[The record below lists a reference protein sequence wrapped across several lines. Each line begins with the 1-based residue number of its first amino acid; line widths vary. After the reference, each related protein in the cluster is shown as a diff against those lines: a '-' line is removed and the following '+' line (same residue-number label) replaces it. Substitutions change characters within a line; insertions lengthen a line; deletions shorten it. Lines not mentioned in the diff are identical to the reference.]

1 LSLGYLIRRVGAFLV
16 TIFLAATLNFIIPRL
31 TPQDPIAAMMDMM
44 ASRGSTVADSTQIMA
59 QYRQQFG
66 LDKPLL
72 IQYVDYMKN
81 LFLHADMGYSIS
93 YFPAKVTDVILGALP
108 WTLGLL
114 LIANLF
120 AFIIGNLLGALAI
133 WPKTSKPLR
142 YAIYGLM
149 PLSAIPY
156 YLLALMLLYLLAF
169 LVPLFPLGGGLTV
182 GRSQSLNWETIV
194 DIARHA
200 ALPALS
206 IALSLIGFWAL
217 SMRGSMALVLG
228 EDYLTY
234 GRTRGLKD
242 RHLFARYA
250 MRNALLPQVT
260 AFAIDLGK
268 IVSGAL
274 LAEIIFSYPGV
285 GLTLFNALRTADYFV
300 IQGVV
305 FFVILGV
312 ALATLIVDLIYP
324 VLDPRIR
331 Y

>member
-1 LSLGYLIRRVGAFLV
+1 
-16 TIFLAATLNFIIPRL
+16 
-31 TPQDPIAAMMDMM
+31 
-44 ASRGSTVADSTQIMA
+44 
-59 QYRQQFG
+59 
-66 LDKPLL
+66 
-72 IQYVDYMKN
+72 
-81 LFLHADMGYSIS
+81 
-93 YFPAKVTDVILGALP
+93 
-108 WTLGLL
+108 LL

-120 AFIIGNLLGALAI
+120 AFIIGNILGALAI
-133 WPKTSKPLR
+133 WPKTRKLTR

-285 GLTLFNALRTADYFV
+285 GLTLFNALRTADYLV